1 MLGLIHI
8 YTGKGKGKTT
18 AATGLMI
25 RNLGYGNKVLFVQM
39 QKAIPS
45 GEISIINQL
54 PKVTIIRCT
63 DKKKFYFYMDELEKK
78 EYITQHKEGF
88 SKAIELLKNESFDL
102 VVFDEIISTVNEKIL
117 SMDKLID
124 FLKNKPENLEV
135 VLTGRNASK
144 ELIDIADYVSDITC
158 VKHPYD
164 KGINARKGVEY

>member
-1 MLGLIHI
+1 MSGLIHI
-8 YTGKGKGKTT
+8 YTGDGKGKTT
-18 AATGLMI
+18 AATGLMV
-25 RNLGYGNKVLFVQM
+25 RSLGYGKKILFVQM

-45 GEISIINQL
+45 GEISIISKFSNA
-54 PKVTIIRCT
+54 VVIRCT

-88 SKAIELLKNESFDL
+88 SKAIELIKNESFDL

-117 SMDKLID
+117 SIDKLID
-124 FLKNKPENLEV
+124 FLNNKPKNLEV
-135 VLTGRNASK
+135 VLTGRNAPK
-144 ELIDIADYVSDITC
+144 ELIDIADYVSDIVC